1 MVIQI
6 KTGEGQES
14 TDNYQLSI
22 ASCPLKEIALFP
34 GTFDPFTIG
43 HESLVS
49 RGLELVDEIIIS
61 IGINDTKR
69 TYFSLEKRLK
79 AIQELYKD
87 EPRVRVMS
95 YDSLTVDFAQ
105 QMNAG
110 FILRGIRTVNDF
122 EYEKSI
128 ADVNRKLSGIETFI
142 LFTEPEH
149 THISSSI
156 VRELLRY
163 GKDISQFVPKG
174 TNPLLKNKKQETNF
188 TSTPYIECICRLDV
202 GTAR

>member
-1 MVIQI
+1 M
-6 KTGEGQES
+6 K
-14 TDNYQLSI
+14 
-22 ASCPLKEIALFP
+22 KRIALFP

-43 HESLVS
+43 HQSLVS
-49 RGLELVDEIIIS
+49 RGLALVDEIIIS
-61 IGINDTKR
+61 IGINEKKQ
-69 TYFSLEKRLK
+69 TYFSIEKRIE
-79 AIQELYKD
+79 AISNLYKD
-87 EPRVRVMS
+87 EPRVKVMS
-95 YDSLTVDFAQ
+95 YNSLTVDLA
-105 QMNAG
+105 NEVGAA

-156 VRELLRY
+156 VRELLNY

-174 TNPLLKNKKQETNF
+174 TNL
-188 TSTPYIECICRLDV
+188 Y
-202 GTAR
+202 

>member
-1 MVIQI
+1 MANEPT
-6 KTGEGQES
+6 KR
-14 TDNYQLSI
+14 
-22 ASCPLKEIALFP
+22 IALFP

-43 HESLVS
+43 HESLVT
-49 RGLELVDEIIIS
+49 RGLELVDEIIVS
-61 IGINDTKR
+61 IGINDKKL
-69 TYFSLEKRLK
+69 TYFSLEKRLE
-79 AIQELYKD
+79 AIHNLYKD
-87 EPRVRVMS
+87 TPRVKVMS
-95 YDSLTVDFAQ
+95 YNSLTVDFAKEVG
-105 QMNAG
+105 AR

-128 ADVNRKLSGIETFI
+128 ADINRKLSGIETFI

-174 TNPLLKNKKQETNF
+174 TLL
-188 TSTPYIECICRLDV
+188 Y
-202 GTAR
+202 